1 MKKANILATAA
12 LATLLAACSNDSDVL
27 NTPDYADTPIGLNVN
42 VGPMATRAGYDNDNL
57 TGSSF
62 GLYLTTE
69 GTNSDERYNCTN
81 LEVIYN
87 NGWTIQGGQ
96 LLWKSND
103 ATVTY
108 YAYLP
113 YTGIVGDA
121 ASYAFTVQTDQSNES
136 NVKASD
142 LLWTGGRQD
151 ATAGKALDINF
162 KHALSKL
169 NVTLTKG
176 SELELEDGVTFT
188 SVKLSNCATEIVV
201 NLLKGTIVKTT
212 NSGQTITLYATT
224 ENKQYECILVPQT
237 FAQSLK
243 VEITDNNGKVY
254 TFIKSDNEL
263 TFSSGKQYTL
273 NLTVGRDKVTTG
285 TISAESWGNEQ
296 QGGDLVTE

>member
-1 MKKANILATAA
+1 MPRTHVYNE
-12 LATLLAACSNDSDVL
+12 DS
-27 NTPDYADTPIGLNVN
+27 
-42 VGPMATRAGYDNDNL
+42 
-57 TGSSF
+57 
-62 GLYLTTE
+62 
-69 GTNSDERYNCTN
+69 
-81 LEVIYN
+81 
-87 NGWTIQGGQ
+87 
-96 LLWKSND
+96 
-103 ATVTY
+103 
-108 YAYLP
+108 
-113 YTGIVGDA
+113 YT
-121 ASYAFTVQTDQSNES
+121 FTVQTDQSNEN

-176 SELELEDGVTFT
+176 SELEDGVTFT
-188 SVKLSNCATEIVV
+188 SVKLSNCATKIVV
-201 NLLKGTIVKTT
+201 NLLEGTIVETT

-224 ENKQYECILVPQT
+224 ENEQYECILVPQT

-254 TFIKSDNEL
+254 TFTSNKDL
-263 TFSSGKQYTL
+263 TFASGEEYTL

-285 TISAESWGNEQ
+285 TISADPWGSEQ

>member
-12 LATLLAACSNDSDVL
+12 LATILAACSNDSDVF

-42 VGPMATRAGYDNDNL
+42 VSPMATRAGYEQGAL
-57 TGSSF
+57 TEGSF
-62 GLYLTTE
+62 GLYLTTQDTE
-69 GTNSDERYNCTN
+69 GDERYNCTN
-81 LEVIYN
+81 REVRYES
-87 NGWTIQGGQ
+87 GWTIQGEQ

-113 YTGIVGDA
+113 YTGTVRDA
-121 ASYAFTVQTDQSNES
+121 VNYAFAVQTDQSTED

-142 LLWTGGRQD
+142 LLCTGQQP
-151 ATAGKALDINF
+151 ATPGTALDITF

-169 NVTLTKG
+169 NVTLKKG
-176 SELELEDGVTFT
+176 SELEDGQNLTFT
-188 SVKLSNCATEIVV
+188 SVRLSNCATTATV
-201 NLLKGTIVKTT
+201 NLTDGTTGNTT
-212 NSGQTITLYATT
+212 NSGQTITLYAATPN
-224 ENKQYECILVPQT
+224 EQYECILVPQT

-254 TFIKSDNEL
+254 TFTSNKDL
-263 TFSSGKQYTL
+263 TFASGKQYTL

-285 TISAESWGNEQ
+285 TISAESWGEEQ

>member
-42 VGPMATRAGYDNDNL
+42 VGPMATRAGYDNTNL

-87 NGWTIQGGQ
+87 NGWTFKFGEQ

-103 ATVTY
+103 AKVTY
-108 YAYLP
+108 NAYMP
-113 YTGIVGDA
+113 RTHVYNEDSYT
-121 ASYAFTVQTDQSNES
+121 FTVQTDQSNEN

-151 ATAGKALDINF
+151 ATPGTALDINF

-169 NVTLTKG
+169 NVT
-176 SELELEDGVTFT
+176 V
-188 SVKLSNCATEIVV
+188 
-201 NLLKGTIVKTT
+201 
-212 NSGQTITLYATT
+212 
-224 ENKQYECILVPQT
+224 
-237 FAQSLK
+237 
-243 VEITDNNGKVY
+243 
-254 TFIKSDNEL
+254 
-263 TFSSGKQYTL
+263 
-273 NLTVGRDKVTTG
+273 
-285 TISAESWGNEQ
+285 
-296 QGGDLVTE
+296 

>member
-12 LATLLAACSNDSDVL
+12 LATLLAACSNDSDVF

-42 VGPMATRAGYDNDNL
+42 VGPMATRAGYEQGAL
-57 TGSSF
+57 TEGSF
-62 GLYLTTE
+62 GLYLTTQDTE
-69 GTNSDERYNCTN
+69 GDERYNCTN
-81 LEVIYN
+81 REVKYES
-87 NGWTIQGGQ
+87 GWTIQGGQ

-113 YTGIVGDA
+113 YTGTVGDA

-142 LLWTGGRQD
+142 LLCTGQQT
-151 ATAGKALDINF
+151 ATPGTALDINF
-162 KHALSKL
+162 QHALSKL
-169 NVTLTKG
+169 NVTLAKG
-176 SELELEDGVTFT
+176 SELEDGLTFK
-188 SVKLSNCATEIVV
+188 SVKLSNCATATTV
-201 NLLKGTIVKTT
+201 NLTAGTAGTAT
-212 NSGQTITLYATT
+212 NSGQTITLYAATAN
-224 ENKQYECILVPQT
+224 EKYECILVPQT
-237 FAQSLK
+237 FNQTLK

-254 TFIKSDNEL
+254 TFKSDNEL

-285 TISAESWGNEQ
+285 TISAESWGSEQ

>member
-1 MKKANILATAA
+1 MIATAA
-12 LATLLAACSNDSDVL
+12 LATLLAACSNDSDVF

-42 VGPMATRAGYDNDNL
+42 VGPMATRAGYDNTNL

-81 LEVIYN
+81 REVRYD

-121 ASYAFTVQTDQSNES
+121 ASYAFAVQTDQSTED

-142 LLWTGGRQD
+142 LLCTGQQP
-151 ATAGKALDINF
+151 ATPGTALDITF

-169 NVTLTKG
+169 NVTLKKG
-176 SELELEDGVTFT
+176 SELEDGQNLTFT
-188 SVKLSNCATEIVV
+188 SVTLSNCATATTV
-201 NLLKGTIVKTT
+201 NLTDGTTGNTT
-212 NSGQTITLYATT
+212 NSGQTITLYAAT
-224 ENKQYECILVPQT
+224 ENEQYECILVPQT

-254 TFIKSDNEL
+254 TFTSNKDL
-263 TFSSGKQYTL
+263 TFASGEQYTL

-285 TISAESWGNEQ
+285 TISAKSWGEEQ

>member
-1 MKKANILATAA
+1 MKKANILATTA
-12 LATLLAACSNDSDVL
+12 LATLLAACSNDSDVF

-42 VGPMATRAGYDNDNL
+42 VSPMATRAGYEQGAL
-57 TGSSF
+57 TEGSF

-81 LEVIYN
+81 REVKYD

-113 YTGIVGDA
+113 YTGTVGDA

-142 LLWTGGRQD
+142 LLCTGQQT
-151 ATAGKALDINF
+151 ATPGTALGINF
-162 KHALSKL
+162 QHALSKL
-169 NVTLTKG
+169 NVTLAKG
-176 SELELEDGVTFT
+176 SELEDGLIFT
-188 SVKLSNCATEIVV
+188 SVKLSNCATATTV
-201 NLLKGTIVKTT
+201 NLTAGTAGTAT
-212 NSGQTITLYATT
+212 NSGQTITLYAATAN
-224 ENKQYECILVPQT
+224 EKYECILVPQT

-254 TFIKSDNEL
+254 TFTSNKDL
-263 TFSSGKQYTL
+263 TFASGEEYTL

-285 TISAESWGNEQ
+285 TISADPWGKEQ

>member
-1 MKKANILATAA
+1 M
-12 LATLLAACSNDSDVL
+12 L

-42 VGPMATRAGYDNDNL
+42 VGPMATRAGYDNTNL

-81 LEVIYN
+81 REVKYES
-87 NGWTIQGGQ
+87 GWTIQGEQ

-113 YTGIVGDA
+113 YTGTVSDA
-121 ASYAFTVQTDQSNES
+121 TNYAFTVKTDQSTED

-162 KHALSKL
+162 QHALSKL

-176 SELELEDGVTFT
+176 SELEDGVTFT
-188 SVKLSNCATEIVV
+188 SVKLSNCATTTTV
-201 NLLKGTIVKTT
+201 NLTDGTTGTAT
-212 NSGQTITLYATT
+212 NSQTITLYAATAN
-224 ENKQYECILVPQT
+224 EQYECILVPQT
-237 FAQSLK
+237 FNQNLK

-254 TFIKSDNEL
+254 TFTSNKDL
-263 TFSSGKQYTL
+263 TFASGEEYTL

-285 TISAESWGNEQ
+285 TISADPWGEEQ

>member
-1 MKKANILATAA
+1 MKKTNILATAA
-12 LATLLAACSNDSDVL
+12 LATLLAACSNDSDVF

-42 VGPMATRAGYDNDNL
+42 VGPMATRAGYEQGAL
-57 TGSSF
+57 TEGRF

-81 LEVIYN
+81 REVRYES
-87 NGWTIQGGQ
+87 GWTIQGEQ

-113 YTGIVGDA
+113 YTGTVSDA
-121 ASYAFTVQTDQSNES
+121 ANYAFAVQTDQNSDES

-142 LLWTGGRQD
+142 LLCTGQQT
-151 ATAGKALDINF
+151 ATPGTALDINF

-176 SELELEDGVTFT
+176 SELELEDGLTFT

-201 NLLKGTIVKTT
+201 NLLEGTIVKTT

-224 ENKQYECILVPQT
+224 ENEQYECILVPQT

-254 TFIKSDNEL
+254 TFTSNKDL
-263 TFSSGKQYTL
+263 TFASGKQYTL

-285 TISAESWGNEQ
+285 TISADPWGEEQ

>member
-1 MKKANILATAA
+1 MKANILT
-12 LATLLAACSNDSDVL
+12 LAVLAATVLTGCSNDSDVF

-42 VGPMATRAGYDNDNL
+42 VSPMATRAGYEQGAL
-57 TGSSF
+57 TEGSF

-81 LEVIYN
+81 REVKYD

-113 YTGIVGDA
+113 YTGTVSDA
-121 ASYAFTVQTDQSNES
+121 TNYAFTVKTDQSTED

-176 SELELEDGVTFT
+176 TELEDGLTFT
-188 SVKLSNCATEIVV
+188 SVTLSNCATATTV
-201 NLLKGTIVKTT
+201 NLTDGTTGTAT
-212 NSGQTITLYATT
+212 NSQTITLYAAT

-243 VEITDNNGKVY
+243 VEITDNNEKVY
-254 TFIKSDNEL
+254 TFKSDNEL

-285 TISAESWGNEQ
+285 TISAESWGDEQ

>member
-12 LATLLAACSNDSDVL
+12 LATLLAACSNDSDVF

-42 VGPMATRAGYDNDNL
+42 VSPMATRAGYEQGAL
-57 TGSSF
+57 TEGSF
-62 GLYLTTE
+62 GLYLTTQDTE
-69 GTNSDERYNCTN
+69 GDERYNCTN
-81 LEVIYN
+81 REVRYES
-87 NGWTIQGGQ
+87 GWTIQGEQ

-113 YTGIVGDA
+113 YTRTVSDA
-121 ASYAFTVQTDQSNES
+121 TNYAFTVKTDQSTED

-142 LLWTGGRQD
+142 LLCTGQQP
-151 ATAGKALDINF
+151 ATPGTALDITF

-169 NVTLTKG
+169 NVTLKKG
-176 SELELEDGVTFT
+176 SELEDGQNLTFT
-188 SVKLSNCATEIVV
+188 SVTLSNCATATTV
-201 NLLKGTIVKTT
+201 NLTDGTTGNTT

-224 ENKQYECILVPQT
+224 ENEKYECILVPQT

-243 VEITDNNGKVY
+243 VEITGNNGKVY
-254 TFIKSDNEL
+254 TFKSDKEL

-285 TISAESWGNEQ
+285 TISAKSWGEEQ

>member
-12 LATLLAACSNDSDVL
+12 LATLLAACSNDSDVF

-42 VGPMATRAGYDNDNL
+42 VSPMATRAGYEQGAL
-57 TGSSF
+57 TEGSF

-81 LEVIYN
+81 REVKYD

-113 YTGIVGDA
+113 YTGTVSDA
-121 ASYAFTVQTDQSNES
+121 TNYAFTVQTDQSTED

-142 LLWTGGRQD
+142 LLCTGQQP
-151 ATAGKALDINF
+151 ATPGTALDITF

-169 NVTLTKG
+169 NVTLKKG
-176 SELELEDGVTFT
+176 SELDEGVTFK
-188 SVKLSNCATEIVV
+188 SVKLSNCATATTV
-201 NLLKGTIVKTT
+201 NLTDGTTDTATK
-212 NSGQTITLYATT
+212 SQTITLYAAT
-224 ENKQYECILVPQT
+224 ENEQYGCILVPQT
-237 FAQSLK
+237 FNQTLK

-254 TFIKSDNEL
+254 TFTSNKEL
-263 TFSSGKQYTL
+263 TFASGEEYTL

-285 TISAESWGNEQ
+285 TISADPWGEEQ

>member
-1 MKKANILATAA
+1 MIATAA
-12 LATLLAACSNDSDVL
+12 LATLLAACSNDSDVF

-42 VGPMATRAGYDNDNL
+42 VSPMATRAGYEQGAL
-57 TGSSF
+57 TEGSF
-62 GLYLTTE
+62 GLYLTTQDTE
-69 GTNSDERYNCTN
+69 GDERYNCTN
-81 LEVIYN
+81 REVRYES
-87 NGWTIQGGQ
+87 GWTIQGEQ

-103 ATVTY
+103 AKVTY
-108 YAYLP
+108 NAYMP
-113 YTGIVGDA
+113 RTHVYNEDSYT
-121 ASYAFTVQTDQSNES
+121 FTVQTDQSNEN

-169 NVTLTKG
+169 KVTLTKG
-176 SELELEDGVTFT
+176 TELEDELTFT

-201 NLLKGTIVKTT
+201 NLLEGIIVETT
-212 NSGQTITLYATT
+212 NSGQTITMYAATAN
-224 ENKQYECILVPQT
+224 EKYECILVPQT

-254 TFIKSDNEL
+254 TFTSKKDL
-263 TFSSGKQYTL
+263 TFASGEQYTL
-273 NLTVGRDKVTTG
+273 NLTVGRDKMTTG
-285 TISAESWGNEQ
+285 TISAGSWGSEQ

>member
-12 LATLLAACSNDSDVL
+12 LATLLAACSNDSDVF

-42 VGPMATRAGYDNDNL
+42 VSPMATRAGYEQGAL
-57 TGSSF
+57 TEGSF

-81 LEVIYN
+81 REVKYD

-113 YTGIVGDA
+113 YTGTVGDA

-142 LLWTGGRQD
+142 LLCTGQQT
-151 ATAGKALDINF
+151 ATPGTALDINF
-162 KHALSKL
+162 QHALSKL
-169 NVTLTKG
+169 NVTLAKG
-176 SELELEDGVTFT
+176 SELEDGLTFK
-188 SVKLSNCATEIVV
+188 SVKLSNCATATTV
-201 NLLKGTIVKTT
+201 NLTDGTVGTAT
-212 NSGQTITLYATT
+212 NSGQTITLYAAT

-243 VEITDNNGKVY
+243 VEITGNNGKVY
-254 TFIKSDNEL
+254 TFTSNKDL
-263 TFSSGKQYTL
+263 TFASGEQYTL
-273 NLTVGRDKVTTG
+273 NLTVGRNKVTTG
-285 TISAESWGNEQ
+285 TISAESWGDEQ
-296 QGGDLVTE
+296 QGGNLVTE

>member
-1 MKKANILATAA
+1 MITTAA
-12 LATLLAACSNDSDVL
+12 LATLLAACSKDSDVF

-42 VGPMATRAGYDNDNL
+42 VSPMATRAGYEQGAL
-57 TGSSF
+57 TEGSF

-81 LEVIYN
+81 RAVKYD
-87 NGWTIQGGQ
+87 NGWTIQGEQ

-113 YTGIVGDA
+113 YTGTVSDA
-121 ASYAFTVQTDQSNES
+121 TNYAFTVKTDQSTED

-142 LLWTGGRQD
+142 LLWTGQQT
-151 ATAGKALDINF
+151 ATPGTALDITF

-176 SELELEDGVTFT
+176 TELENGLTFT
-188 SVKLSNCATEIVV
+188 SVTLSNCATVTTV
-201 NLLKGTIVKTT
+201 NLTDGTVGTAT
-212 NSGQTITLYATT
+212 NSGQTITLYAAT

-243 VEITDNNGKVY
+243 VEITGNNGKVY
-254 TFIKSDNEL
+254 AFTSNKDL
-263 TFSSGKQYTL
+263 TFASGEEYTL

-285 TISAESWGNEQ
+285 TISAESWGDEQ

>member
-12 LATLLAACSNDSDVL
+12 LATLLAACSNDSDVF

-42 VGPMATRAGYDNDNL
+42 VGSMATRAGYEQGAL
-57 TGSSF
+57 TEGSF

-81 LEVIYN
+81 REVKYD
-87 NGWTIQGGQ
+87 NGWTIQGEQ

-103 ATVTY
+103 AKVTY
-108 YAYLP
+108 NAYMP
-113 YTGIVGDA
+113 RTHVYNEDSYT
-121 ASYAFTVQTDQSNES
+121 FTVQTDQRNEN

-176 SELELEDGVTFT
+176 TELEGGLTFT

-201 NLLKGTIVKTT
+201 NLLEGTIVKTT

-224 ENKQYECILVPQT
+224 PNEQYECILVPQT
-237 FAQSLK
+237 FNQTLK

-254 TFIKSDNEL
+254 TFTSNRDL
-263 TFSSGKQYTL
+263 TFASGEQYTL

-285 TISAESWGNEQ
+285 TISADPWGEEQ

>member
-42 VGPMATRAGYDNDNL
+42 VSPMATRAGYEQGAL
-57 TGSSF
+57 TEGSF

-81 LEVIYN
+81 REVKYD
-87 NGWTIQGGQ
+87 NGWTIQGEQ

-113 YTGIVGDA
+113 YTGTVGDA

-176 SELELEDGVTFT
+176 TELENGLTFT
-188 SVKLSNCATEIVV
+188 SVTLSNCATATTV
-201 NLLKGTIVKTT
+201 NLTDGTVGTAT
-212 NSGQTITLYATT
+212 NSGQTITLYAAT

-243 VEITDNNGKVY
+243 VEITGNNGKVY
-254 TFIKSDNEL
+254 TFTSNKDL
-263 TFSSGKQYTL
+263 TFASGEQYTL
-273 NLTVGRDKVTTG
+273 NLTVGRNKVTTG
-285 TISAESWGNEQ
+285 TISAESWGDEQ
-296 QGGDLVTE
+296 QGGNLVTE

>member
-12 LATLLAACSNDSDVL
+12 LATLLAACSNDSDVF

-42 VGPMATRAGYDNDNL
+42 VSPMATRAGYEQGAL
-57 TGSSF
+57 TEGSF

-81 LEVIYN
+81 REVRYES
-87 NGWTIQGGQ
+87 GWTIQGEQ

-113 YTGIVGDA
+113 YTETVSDA
-121 ASYAFTVQTDQSNES
+121 ANYAFAVQTDQNSDES

-142 LLWTGGRQD
+142 LLWTGQQT
-151 ATAGKALDINF
+151 ATPGTALDINF

-169 NVTLTKG
+169 NVTLKKG
-176 SELELEDGVTFT
+176 SELEDGLTFT

-201 NLLKGTIVKTT
+201 NLLEGTIVKTT
-212 NSGQTITLYATT
+212 NSGQTITMYAATAN
-224 ENKQYECILVPQT
+224 EQYECILVPQT

-254 TFIKSDNEL
+254 TFKSDNEL

-285 TISAESWGNEQ
+285 TISAESWGSEQ

>member
-42 VGPMATRAGYDNDNL
+42 VGPMATRAGYDDTNL

-81 LEVIYN
+81 REVRYES
-87 NGWTIQGGQ
+87 GWTIQGEQ

-113 YTGIVGDA
+113 YTGTVGNA
-121 ASYAFTVQTDQSNES
+121 ANYAFAVQTDQSSDS

-142 LLWTGGRQD
+142 FLCTGTQT
-151 ATAGKALDINF
+151 ATAGTALDINF
-162 KHALSKL
+162 QHALSKL
-169 NVTLTKG
+169 NVTLKKG
-176 SELELEDGVTFT
+176 SELENGLTFT
-188 SVKLSNCATEIVV
+188 SVRLSNCATATTV
-201 NLLKGTIVKTT
+201 NLTAGTAGTAT
-212 NSGQTITLYATT
+212 NSGQTITLYAATAN
-224 ENKQYECILVPQT
+224 EKYECILVPQT
-237 FAQSLK
+237 FNKSLK
-243 VEITDNNGKVY
+243 VEITGSNGKVY
-254 TFIKSDNEL
+254 TFTSNKDL
-263 TFSSGKQYTL
+263 TFASGEQYTL

-285 TISAESWGNEQ
+285 TISAESWDNEQ

>member
-12 LATLLAACSNDSDVL
+12 LATLLAACSNDSDVF

-42 VGPMATRAGYDNDNL
+42 VSPMVTRAGYEQGAL
-57 TGSSF
+57 TEGSF

-81 LEVIYN
+81 REVKYD
-87 NGWTIQGGQ
+87 NGWTIQGEQ

-113 YTGIVGDA
+113 YTGTVRDA
-121 ASYAFTVQTDQSNES
+121 VNYAFAVQTDQSTED

-142 LLWTGGRQD
+142 LLCTGQQP
-151 ATAGKALDINF
+151 ATPGTALDITF

-169 NVTLTKG
+169 NVTLKKG
-176 SELELEDGVTFT
+176 SELEDGQNLTFT
-188 SVKLSNCATEIVV
+188 SVTLSNCATAATV
-201 NLLKGTIVKTT
+201 NLTDGTTGNTT

-224 ENKQYECILVPQT
+224 ANKQYECILVPQT

-254 TFIKSDNEL
+254 TFTSNKDL
-263 TFSSGKQYTL
+263 TFASGKQYTL

-285 TISAESWGNEQ
+285 TISADPWGEEQ

>member
-12 LATLLAACSNDSDVL
+12 LATLLAACSNDSDVF

-42 VGPMATRAGYDNDNL
+42 VGPMATRAGYEQGAL
-57 TGSSF
+57 TEGSF

-81 LEVIYN
+81 REVKYD

-113 YTGIVGDA
+113 YTGTVGDA
-121 ASYAFTVQTDQSNES
+121 ASYAFTVQTDQSNEN

-162 KHALSKL
+162 QHALSKL

-176 SELELEDGVTFT
+176 TELEDGVTFT
-188 SVKLSNCATEIVV
+188 SVELSNCATTATV
-201 NLLKGTIVKTT
+201 NLTDGTAGTAT

-254 TFIKSDNEL
+254 TFTSNKDL
-263 TFSSGKQYTL
+263 TFASGEQYTL

-285 TISAESWGNEQ
+285 TISADPWGEEQ

>member
-1 MKKANILATAA
+1 MKKTNILATAA
-12 LATLLAACSNDSDVL
+12 LATLLAACSNDSDVF

-42 VGPMATRAGYDNDNL
+42 VGPMATRAGYEQGAL
-57 TGSSF
+57 TEGSF

-81 LEVIYN
+81 REVKYD
-87 NGWTIQGGQ
+87 NGWTIQGKQ

-113 YTGIVGDA
+113 YTGTVGDA

-142 LLWTGGRQD
+142 LLWTGQQT
-151 ATAGKALDINF
+151 ATPGTALDINF
-162 KHALSKL
+162 QHALSKL

-176 SELELEDGVTFT
+176 SELDEGVTFK
-188 SVKLSNCATEIVV
+188 SVKLSNCATKIVV
-201 NLLKGTIVKTT
+201 NLLEGTIVKTT

-243 VEITDNNGKVY
+243 VEITGNNGKVY
-254 TFIKSDNEL
+254 TFTSNKDL
-263 TFSSGKQYTL
+263 TFASGEQYTL

-285 TISAESWGNEQ
+285 TISADPWGEEQ

>member
-1 MKKANILATAA
+1 MKKTNILATAA
-12 LATLLAACSNDSDVL
+12 LATLLAACSNDSDVF

-42 VGPMATRAGYDNDNL
+42 VGPMATRAGYEQGAL
-57 TGSSF
+57 TEGSF

-81 LEVIYN
+81 REVKYD

-121 ASYAFTVQTDQSNES
+121 ANYAFTVKTDQSNES

-142 LLWTGGRQD
+142 FLCTGTQT
-151 ATAGKALDINF
+151 ATAGTALDINF

-176 SELELEDGVTFT
+176 SELEDGVTFT
-188 SVKLSNCATEIVV
+188 SVKLSNCATKIVV
-201 NLLKGTIVKTT
+201 NLLEGTFGNTT
-212 NSGQTITLYATT
+212 NSGQTITLYAAT
-224 ENKQYECILVPQT
+224 ENEQYECILVPQT

-254 TFIKSDNEL
+254 TFTSNRDL
-263 TFSSGKQYTL
+263 TFASGKQYTL

-285 TISAESWGNEQ
+285 TISADPWGEEQ

>member
-42 VGPMATRAGYDNDNL
+42 VSPMATRAGYEQGAL
-57 TGSSF
+57 TEGSF

-81 LEVIYN
+81 REVKYD

-113 YTGIVGDA
+113 YTGTVSDA
-121 ASYAFTVQTDQSNES
+121 ANYAFAVKTDQNTED

-142 LLWTGGRQD
+142 LLWTGQQ
-151 ATAGKALDINF
+151 TAIPGTALDITF

-176 SELELEDGVTFT
+176 SELEDELTFT

-201 NLLKGTIVKTT
+201 NLLEGTIVETT

-224 ENKQYECILVPQT
+224 ANEKYECILVPQT

-254 TFIKSDNEL
+254 TFTSNKDL
-263 TFSSGKQYTL
+263 TFASGEQYTL

-285 TISAESWGNEQ
+285 TISAESWGSEQ

>member
-12 LATLLAACSNDSDVL
+12 LATLLAACSNDSDVF
-27 NTPDYADTPIGLNVN
+27 NTPDYTDTPIGLNVN
-42 VGPMATRAGYDNDNL
+42 VGPMATRAGYEQGAL
-57 TGSSF
+57 TEGSF

-81 LEVIYN
+81 REVKYD

-103 ATVTY
+103 AKVTY
-108 YAYLP
+108 NAYMP
-113 YTGIVGDA
+113 RTHVYNEDSYT
-121 ASYAFTVQTDQSNES
+121 FTVQTDQSNEN

-151 ATAGKALDINF
+151 ATPGKALDINF

-176 SELELEDGVTFT
+176 SELDEGVTFK
-188 SVKLSNCATEIVV
+188 SVKLSNCATKIVV
-201 NLLKGTIVKTT
+201 NLLEGTFGNTT

-254 TFIKSDNEL
+254 TFTSNKDL
-263 TFSSGKQYTL
+263 TFASGEEYTL

-285 TISAESWGNEQ
+285 TISADPWGEEQ

>member
-12 LATLLAACSNDSDVL
+12 LATLLAACSNDSDVF

-42 VGPMATRAGYDNDNL
+42 VGPMATRAGYEQGAL
-57 TGSSF
+57 TEGSF
-62 GLYLTTE
+62 GLYLTTQDTE
-69 GTNSDERYNCTN
+69 GDERYNCTN
-81 LEVIYN
+81 REVKYES
-87 NGWTIQGGQ
+87 GWTIQGGQ

-113 YTGIVGDA
+113 YTGTVSDA
-121 ASYAFTVQTDQSNES
+121 ANYAFTVQTDQSNEN

-176 SELELEDGVTFT
+176 SELEDGVTFT
-188 SVKLSNCATEIVV
+188 SVRLSNCATTATV
-201 NLLKGTIVKTT
+201 NLTDGTAGTAT

-254 TFIKSDNEL
+254 TFTSNKDL
-263 TFSSGKQYTL
+263 TFASGEEYTL

-285 TISAESWGNEQ
+285 TISADPWGDEQ
-296 QGGDLVTE
+296 QGGNLVTE

>member
-12 LATLLAACSNDSDVL
+12 LATLLAACSNDSDVF

-42 VGPMATRAGYDNDNL
+42 VSPMATRAGYEQGAL
-57 TGSSF
+57 TEGSF

-81 LEVIYN
+81 REVRYD

-113 YTGIVGDA
+113 YTGTVSDA
-121 ASYAFTVQTDQSNES
+121 ANYAFAVQTDQNSDS

-142 LLWTGGRQD
+142 FLCTGTQT
-151 ATAGKALDINF
+151 ATAGTALDINF
-162 KHALSKL
+162 QHALSKL

-176 SELELEDGVTFT
+176 SELEEGLIFT
-188 SVKLSNCATEIVV
+188 SVRLSNCATATTV
-201 NLLKGTIVKTT
+201 NLTDGTTGNTT
-212 NSGQTITLYATT
+212 NSGQTITLDAATAN
-224 ENKQYECILVPQT
+224 EKYECILVPQT

-243 VEITDNNGKVY
+243 VEITDDNGKETRAY
-254 TFIKSDNEL
+254 E
-263 TFSSGKQYTL
+263 
-273 NLTVGRDKVTTG
+273 
-285 TISAESWGNEQ
+285 TIHSC
-296 QGGDLVTE
+296 

>member
-12 LATLLAACSNDSDVL
+12 LATLLAACSNDSDVF

-42 VGPMATRAGYDNDNL
+42 VGPMATRAGYEQGAL
-57 TGSSF
+57 TEGSF

-81 LEVIYN
+81 REVKYD

-113 YTGIVGDA
+113 YTGTVGDA

-142 LLWTGGRQD
+142 LLCTGQQT
-151 ATAGKALDINF
+151 ATPGTALDINF
-162 KHALSKL
+162 QHALSKL

-176 SELELEDGVTFT
+176 TELEDELTFK
-188 SVKLSNCATEIVV
+188 SVKLSNCATTATV
-201 NLLKGTIVKTT
+201 NLTDGIVSNAT
-212 NSGQTITLYATT
+212 NSGQTITLYAATAS
-224 ENKQYECILVPQT
+224 EKYECILVPQT
-237 FAQSLK
+237 FNQNLK

-254 TFIKSDNEL
+254 TFTSNKDL
-263 TFSSGKQYTL
+263 TFASGEEYTL
-273 NLTVGRDKVTTG
+273 NLTVGRDKVMTG
-285 TISAESWGNEQ
+285 TISADPWGSEQ

>member
-12 LATLLAACSNDSDVL
+12 LATLLAACSNDSDVF

-42 VGPMATRAGYDNDNL
+42 VGPMATRAGYEQGAL
-57 TGSSF
+57 TEGSF

-81 LEVIYN
+81 REVRYE

-113 YTGIVGDA
+113 YTGTVGDA
-121 ASYAFTVQTDQSNES
+121 ASYAFTVKTDQSDES

-142 LLWTGGRQD
+142 LLYTGQQP
-151 ATAGKALDINF
+151 ATPGTALDITF

-169 NVTLTKG
+169 NVTLAKG
-176 SELELEDGVTFT
+176 SELEDGLTFT
-188 SVKLSNCATEIVV
+188 SVRLSNCATATTV
-201 NLLKGTIVKTT
+201 NLTAGTAGTAT
-212 NSGQTITLYATT
+212 NSGQTITMYAATPS
-224 ENKQYECILVPQT
+224 EQYECILVPQT

-254 TFIKSDNEL
+254 TFTSNKDL
-263 TFSSGKQYTL
+263 TFASGEEYTL

-285 TISAESWGNEQ
+285 TISADPWGEEQ

>member
-42 VGPMATRAGYDNDNL
+42 VGPMATRAGYDDTNL

-81 LEVIYN
+81 REVRYES
-87 NGWTIQGGQ
+87 GWTIQGEQ

-113 YTGIVGDA
+113 YTGTVGDA
-121 ASYAFTVQTDQSNES
+121 ASYAFTVQIDQSNEY

-176 SELELEDGVTFT
+176 SELEDGVTFT
-188 SVKLSNCATEIVV
+188 SVRLSNCATATTV
-201 NLLKGTIVKTT
+201 NLTDGTTGTAT
-212 NSGQTITLYATT
+212 NSQTITLYAATAN
-224 ENKQYECILVPQT
+224 EKYECILVPQT
-237 FAQSLK
+237 FNQTLK

-254 TFIKSDNEL
+254 TFTSNKDL
-263 TFSSGKQYTL
+263 TFASGKQYTL

-285 TISAESWGNEQ
+285 TISAKSWGEEQ

>member
-1 MKKANILATAA
+1 MKKINMIATAA
-12 LATLLAACSNDSDVL
+12 LATLLAACSNDSDVF

-42 VGPMATRAGYDNDNL
+42 VGPMATRAGYEQGAL
-57 TGSSF
+57 TEGSF

-81 LEVIYN
+81 REVKYD

-113 YTGIVGDA
+113 YTGIVSDDTK
-121 ASYAFTVQTDQSNES
+121 YAFTVQADQSSDS

-142 LLWTGGRQD
+142 FLCTGTQT
-151 ATAGKALDINF
+151 ATAGTALDINF
-162 KHALSKL
+162 QHALSKL
-169 NVTLTKG
+169 NVTLAKG
-176 SELELEDGVTFT
+176 SELEDGQNLTFT
-188 SVKLSNCATEIVV
+188 SVTLSNCATATTV
-201 NLLKGTIVKTT
+201 NLTDGTAGTAT
-212 NSGQTITLYATT
+212 NSGQTITLYAATPN
-224 ENKQYECILVPQT
+224 EQYECILVPQT

-254 TFIKSDNEL
+254 TFKSDNEL

-273 NLTVGRDKVTTG
+273 NLTVGRDKMTTG
-285 TISAESWGNEQ
+285 TISAKSWDNEQ

>member
-12 LATLLAACSNDSDVL
+12 LATLLAACSNDSDVF

-42 VGPMATRAGYDNDNL
+42 VSPMATRAGYEQGAL
-57 TGSSF
+57 TEGSF

-81 LEVIYN
+81 REVKYD
-87 NGWTIQGGQ
+87 NGWTIQGEQ

-113 YTGIVGDA
+113 YTGIVSDDTK
-121 ASYAFTVQTDQSNES
+121 YAFTVQADQSTEDK
-136 NVKASD
+136 VKASD
-142 LLWTGGRQD
+142 LLWTEGEQAVR
-151 ATAGKALDINF
+151 AGTALDINF
-162 KHALSKL
+162 QHALSKL
-169 NVTLTKG
+169 NVTLAKG
-176 SELELEDGVTFT
+176 SELDEGVTFK
-188 SVKLSNCATEIVV
+188 SVTLSNCATTTTV
-201 NLLKGTIVKTT
+201 NLFEGTFGNTT
-212 NSGQTITLYATT
+212 NSQTITLYATT

-243 VEITDNNGKVY
+243 VEITDDNGKVY
-254 TFIKSDNEL
+254 TFTSNKDL
-263 TFSSGKQYTL
+263 TFASGKQYTL

-285 TISAESWGNEQ
+285 TISADPWGEEQ

>member
-12 LATLLAACSNDSDVL
+12 LATLLAACSNDSDVF

-42 VGPMATRAGYDNDNL
+42 VGPMATRAGYDNTNL

-81 LEVIYN
+81 LEVIYK
-87 NGWTIQGGQ
+87 NGWTFKYGEQ

-113 YTGIVGDA
+113 YTGTVSDDTN
-121 ASYAFTVQTDQSNES
+121 YAFAVQTDQNSDES

-176 SELELEDGVTFT
+176 SELDEGVTFK
-188 SVKLSNCATEIVV
+188 SVKLSNCATKIVV
-201 NLLKGTIVKTT
+201 NLLEGTFGNTT

-243 VEITDNNGKVY
+243 VEITDDNGKVY
-254 TFIKSDNEL
+254 TFTSNKDL
-263 TFSSGKQYTL
+263 TFASGEEYTL

-285 TISAESWGNEQ
+285 TISAESWDNEQ

>member
-12 LATLLAACSNDSDVL
+12 LATLLAACSNDSDVF

-42 VGPMATRAGYDNDNL
+42 VGPMATRAGYDDTNL

-81 LEVIYN
+81 REVRYES
-87 NGWTIQGGQ
+87 GWTIQGEQ

-103 ATVTY
+103 AKVTY

-113 YTGIVGDA
+113 YTGTVSDA
-121 ASYAFTVQTDQSNES
+121 ANYAFAVQTDQNSDS

-142 LLWTGGRQD
+142 FLCTGTQT
-151 ATAGKALDINF
+151 ATAGTALDITF

-169 NVTLTKG
+169 NVTLKKG
-176 SELELEDGVTFT
+176 SELEEGLTFT
-188 SVKLSNCATEIVV
+188 SVRLSNCATATTV
-201 NLLKGTIVKTT
+201 NLTDGTTDTAT
-212 NSGQTITLYATT
+212 NSGQTITLYAATAN
-224 ENKQYECILVPQT
+224 EKYECILVPQT

-254 TFIKSDNEL
+254 TFTSNKDH
-263 TFSSGKQYTL
+263 TFASGEQYTL

-285 TISAESWGNEQ
+285 TISADPWGEEQ

>member
-42 VGPMATRAGYDNDNL
+42 VGPMATRAGYEQGAL
-57 TGSSF
+57 TEGSF

-81 LEVIYN
+81 REVRYES
-87 NGWTIQGGQ
+87 GWTIQGEQ

-113 YTGIVGDA
+113 YTGTVSDA
-121 ASYAFTVQTDQSNES
+121 ANYAFAVQTDQNSDS

-142 LLWTGGRQD
+142 FLCTGTQT
-151 ATAGKALDINF
+151 ATAGTALDINF
-162 KHALSKL
+162 QHALSKL

-176 SELELEDGVTFT
+176 SELEEGLIFT
-188 SVKLSNCATEIVV
+188 SVRLSNCATATTV
-201 NLLKGTIVKTT
+201 NLTDGTTGTAT
-212 NSGQTITLYATT
+212 NSGQTITMYATT
-224 ENKQYECILVPQT
+224 PNEQYECILVPQT

-254 TFIKSDNEL
+254 TFTSNKDL
-263 TFSSGKQYTL
+263 TFASGKQYTL

-285 TISAESWGNEQ
+285 TISAKSWGEEQ

>member
-12 LATLLAACSNDSDVL
+12 LATLLAACSNDSDVF

-42 VGPMATRAGYDNDNL
+42 VGPMATRAGYEQGAL
-57 TGSSF
+57 TEGRF

-81 LEVIYN
+81 REVRYES
-87 NGWTIQGGQ
+87 GWTIQGEQ

-113 YTGIVGDA
+113 YTGTVGNA
-121 ASYAFTVQTDQSNES
+121 ANYAFAVQTDQSSDS

-142 LLWTGGRQD
+142 FLCTGTQT
-151 ATAGKALDINF
+151 ATAGTALDINF
-162 KHALSKL
+162 QHALSKL
-169 NVTLTKG
+169 NVTLKKG
-176 SELELEDGVTFT
+176 SELEDGLTFT
-188 SVKLSNCATEIVV
+188 SVRLSNCATATTV
-201 NLLKGTIVKTT
+201 NLTVGTAGTAT
-212 NSGQTITLYATT
+212 NSGQTITLYAATP
-224 ENKQYECILVPQT
+224 NKQYECILVPQT

-243 VEITDNNGKVY
+243 VEITGNNGKVY
-254 TFIKSDNEL
+254 SFKSDKEL

-285 TISAESWGNEQ
+285 TISAESWGEEQ

>member
-1 MKKANILATAA
+1 MKKINMIATAA
-12 LATLLAACSNDSDVL
+12 LTTLLAACSNDSDVF

-42 VGPMATRAGYDNDNL
+42 VSPMATRAGYEQGAL
-57 TGSSF
+57 TEGSF
-62 GLYLTTE
+62 GLYLTTQDTE
-69 GTNSDERYNCTN
+69 GDERYNCTN
-81 LEVIYN
+81 REVKYD

-113 YTGIVGDA
+113 YTVTVSDA
-121 ASYAFTVQTDQSNES
+121 VNYAFTVQTDQSTED

-142 LLWTGGRQD
+142 LLWTGQQT
-151 ATAGKALDINF
+151 ATPGTALDINF
-162 KHALSKL
+162 QHALSKL
-169 NVTLTKG
+169 NVTLKKG
-176 SELELEDGVTFT
+176 SELDEGVTFK
-188 SVKLSNCATEIVV
+188 SVRLSNCATTTTV
-201 NLLKGTIVKTT
+201 NLTAGTAGTAT
-212 NSGQTITLYATT
+212 NSGQTITLYAATAN
-224 ENKQYECILVPQT
+224 EQYECILVPQT

-254 TFIKSDNEL
+254 TFTSNRDL
-263 TFSSGKQYTL
+263 TFASGEQYTL

-285 TISAESWGNEQ
+285 TISAESWNNEQ

>member
-12 LATLLAACSNDSDVL
+12 LATLLAACSNDSDVF

-42 VGPMATRAGYDNDNL
+42 VSPMATRAGYEQGAL
-57 TGSSF
+57 TEGSF

-81 LEVIYN
+81 REVKYD

-142 LLWTGGRQD
+142 LLWTGQQT
-151 ATAGKALDINF
+151 ATPGTALDINF

-176 SELELEDGVTFT
+176 SELEEGLIFT
-188 SVKLSNCATEIVV
+188 SVRLSNCATATTV
-201 NLLKGTIVKTT
+201 NLTDGTTGNTT
-212 NSGQTITLYATT
+212 NSGQTITLYAATPN
-224 ENKQYECILVPQT
+224 EQYECILVPQT

-254 TFIKSDNEL
+254 TFTSNKDL
-263 TFSSGKQYTL
+263 TFASGVQYTL

-285 TISAESWGNEQ
+285 TISAESWDNEQ